1 MTDITKYRN
10 VSLTHDTYKVL
21 IALSK
26 VLLPDAKLSISKTIE
41 SLANEKAKKLNGKFK
56 KYRVHKAIC
65 DVCNG
70 NGFVKITDREDPSE
84 VNVHQC
90 WECDS
95 EGEFYVYESKVA
107 QHDDVDN
114 NDRNTDKLL
123 H

>member
-1 MTDITKYRN
+1 M
-10 VSLTHDTYKVL
+10 V
-21 IALSK
+21 
-26 VLLPDAKLSISKTIE
+26 KL
-41 SLANEKAKKLNGKFK
+41 K

-70 NGFVKITDREDPSE
+70 NGFVKITDREDPKE

-95 EGEFYVYESKVA
+95 EGEFYVHESKVSE
-107 QHDDVDN
+107 HDDVDN
-114 NDRNTDKLL
+114 DDRTINKFL

>member
-1 MTDITKYRN
+1 M
-10 VSLTHDTYKVL
+10 V
-21 IALSK
+21 
-26 VLLPDAKLSISKTIE
+26 KL
-41 SLANEKAKKLNGKFK
+41 K

-70 NGFVKITDREDPSE
+70 NGFVKITDREDPKE

-95 EGEFYVYESKVA
+95 EGEFYVYESKVSEY
-107 QHDDVDN
+107 DDVDN

>member
-1 MTDITKYRN
+1 M
-10 VSLTHDTYKVL
+10 V
-21 IALSK
+21 
-26 VLLPDAKLSISKTIE
+26 KL
-41 SLANEKAKKLNGKFK
+41 K

-70 NGFVKITDREDPSE
+70 NGFVRITDREDPKE

-95 EGEFYVYESKVA
+95 EGEFYVHEPEGSQYDV
-107 QHDDVDN
+107 VDN
-114 NDRNTDKLL
+114 DDRDTDELL